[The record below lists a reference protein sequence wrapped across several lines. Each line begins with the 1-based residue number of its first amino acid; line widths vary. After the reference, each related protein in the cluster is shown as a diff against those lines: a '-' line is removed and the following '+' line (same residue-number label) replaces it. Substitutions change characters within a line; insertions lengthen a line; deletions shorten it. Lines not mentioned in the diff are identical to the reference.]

1 MPLTSLFFTVFY
13 SVFSIINFRGPSSEV
28 IFGKGYQT
36 FHFSRIF
43 QISRIVNLQHL
54 LFFSFIN
61 TLLMFLEKSEVIFPF
76 AVIKQA
82 QLWHVQATDVRHSS
96 VQPSLRTFQNS
107 RNNWAAISKFL
118 ITSWKVPNLI
128 RGTKIDQIR
137 T

>member
-13 SVFSIINFRGPSSEV
+13 SVFSIINFRGPSSEI

-107 RNNWAAISKFL
+107 RNN
-118 ITSWKVPNLI
+118 
-128 RGTKIDQIR
+128 
-137 T
+137 